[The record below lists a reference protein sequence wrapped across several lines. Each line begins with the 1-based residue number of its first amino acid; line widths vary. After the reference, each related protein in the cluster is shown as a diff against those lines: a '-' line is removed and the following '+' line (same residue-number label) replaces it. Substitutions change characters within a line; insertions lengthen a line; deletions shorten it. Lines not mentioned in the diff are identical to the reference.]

1 MTPPSPLRRKVGETL
16 QIKRLFSSALALI
29 VDNCVRYIYVFSTQI
44 FTERFRLFVDPMIGC
59 CPSTKNTLDVKV
71 HCFEVGHVISLD
83 LELPKIWQQA
93 LELLD
98 SKKFMQKAI
107 GLVGFS
113 PNSAV
118 GISSFVAR
126 TGAK

>member
-1 MTPPSPLRRKVGETL
+1 
-16 QIKRLFSSALALI
+16 
-29 VDNCVRYIYVFSTQI
+29 
-44 FTERFRLFVDPMIGC
+44 MIGC
-59 CPSTKNTLDVKV
+59 CPSTKNALDVKV

-113 PNSAV
+113 PNSAIGV
-118 GISSFVAR
+118 SSFVAR
-126 TGAK
+126 AGAK